1 MKLGIDLL
9 DYSTN
14 FNGGKDQFLINLLEG
29 FEKNGF
35 SKNII
40 LFLEF
45 KNKNYLKKI
54 IPGAEIRIVQ
64 KKEYLFSKILK
75 RFKIVSKDSE
85 INNFIFK
92 SFFYRKIKYKY
103 GVDILFFPKRKT
115 GFLKSNSIT
124 VTNPHDLQ
132 PLINKKFH
140 KNFLTYIMSKAYYY
154 LDFNLRDYVISISEY
169 DKKTMLKIFP
179 NKKEKIIRIYNPI
192 KFENMTESFIK
203 TEEKYILAVNIIHR
217 HKNILTLI
225 KAFEKIK
232 DKISHNLYLVGGKTK
247 YVEELE
253 NYVKEKK
260 LGNRIIFT
268 GYLEEEKLKKIMK
281 SADIYVNPSLFEG
294 FGMTAVEA
302 MILRVPTLVAK
313 NTAMPE
319 VTKGLCYYYSD
330 ALNNDE
336 LAEKIMKIISTPPS
350 REELF
355 KISKKIEEEYSY
367 LKISK
372 EYIDFFKNIYLE
384 NMNKKL
390 K

>member
-132 PLINKKFH
+132 PLINKKFN

-154 LDFNLRDYVISISEY
+154 LDFNLRDYVISIS
-169 DKKTMLKIFP
+169 K
-179 NKKEKIIRIYNPI
+179 
-192 KFENMTESFIK
+192 
-203 TEEKYILAVNIIHR
+203 
-217 HKNILTLI
+217 
-225 KAFEKIK
+225 
-232 DKISHNLYLVGGKTK
+232 
-247 YVEELE
+247 
-253 NYVKEKK
+253 
-260 LGNRIIFT
+260 
-268 GYLEEEKLKKIMK
+268 
-281 SADIYVNPSLFEG
+281 
-294 FGMTAVEA
+294 
-302 MILRVPTLVAK
+302 
-313 NTAMPE
+313 
-319 VTKGLCYYYSD
+319 
-330 ALNNDE
+330 
-336 LAEKIMKIISTPPS
+336 
-350 REELF
+350 
-355 KISKKIEEEYSY
+355 
-367 LKISK
+367 
-372 EYIDFFKNIYLE
+372 
-384 NMNKKL
+384 
-390 K
+390 